1 MLVENKSR
9 AHNSDKIKI
18 YSLLLDIKDDPTLNA
33 KGEEYDNNVKQ
44 QVENRMKMKI
54 DTSVDNKEFK
64 KNVSKIESNNEK
76 FNDPEYNSNTDKDSF
91 TQSHWKRVEDIYT
104 SQMFDASKNFNPNM
118 IKQGSIGDCYLI
130 SSMAAV
136 SKSTKL
142 VQQMFTDPINNNAGM
157 RCVNLHIM
165 GKIVPVVVDPT
176 IPFNGQSEHAFP
188 IGCKPVK
195 SDDQWWATFVEKAF
209 AKQYGS
215 YKAISGGN
223 SHIAM
228 YRMVGGF
235 PAQYDLTDMKVK
247 EMVQN
252 GSMKENAAEM
262 AQSMLFHLHWIQIWK

>member
-1 MLVENKSR
+1 MDFLTYETRWS
-9 AHNSDKIKI
+9 NSDKIKI

-142 VQQMFTDPINNNAGM
+142 VQQMFTTT
-157 RCVNLHIM
+157 L
-165 GKIVPVVVDPT
+165 
-176 IPFNGQSEHAFP
+176 E
-188 IGCKPVK
+188 
-195 SDDQWWATFVEKAF
+195 
-209 AKQYGS
+209 
-215 YKAISGGN
+215 
-223 SHIAM
+223 
-228 YRMVGGF
+228 
-235 PAQYDLTDMKVK
+235 
-247 EMVQN
+247 
-252 GSMKENAAEM
+252 
-262 AQSMLFHLHWIQIWK
+262 